1 MAGASDEDVASF
13 CQETGITMHQHAAV
27 SSFLDE
33 NRKHS
38 RKRGRSEK
46 PLQAY
51 FSAPLSADENTALD
65 GRLLHLMA
73 DARLPFALVE
83 RASFVELVGS
93 LRQSAIESL
102 PSRRQLSGSVLNRA
116 AEAAMRSSLG
126 AVKALACGE
135 VRATL
140 MVDGYKGHDGRHT
153 LGAVVGVLAKRCVH
167 DIEEEGYQHHG
178 LATAAGVASFLERI
192 DNDVGVLVACVCT
205 DDAGQ
210 CGRAKRILA
219 LRHPRL
225 IFLRCMA
232 HQLNLLVKHGLRNTS
247 L

>member
-1 MAGASDEDVASF
+1 M
-13 CQETGITMHQHAAV
+13 
-27 SSFLDE
+27 
-33 NRKHS
+33 
-38 RKRGRSEK
+38 
-46 PLQAY
+46 QAY

-102 PSRRQLSGSVLNRA
+102 PSRRQLSGDVLNRA

-140 MVDGYKGHDGRHT
+140 MMYGYKGHDGRHV
-153 LGAVVGVLAKRCVH
+153 LGAVVGVLAKRCVL
-167 DIEEEGYQHHG
+167 DIEEEGHQHHG
-178 LATAAGVASFLERI
+178 LATAAGVASFIERI
-192 DNDVGVLVACVCT
+192 DKDVGVLVACVCT

-219 LRHPRL
+219 LRHP
-225 IFLRCMA
+225 
-232 HQLNLLVKHGLRNTS
+232 
-247 L
+247 